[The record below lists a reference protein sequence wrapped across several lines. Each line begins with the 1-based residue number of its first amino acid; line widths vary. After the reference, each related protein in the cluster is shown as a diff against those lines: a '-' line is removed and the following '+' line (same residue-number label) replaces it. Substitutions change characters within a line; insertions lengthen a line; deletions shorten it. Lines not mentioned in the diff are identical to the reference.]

1 MGARHG
7 NPILSNNLYLNTHG
21 FYGLVDLPLRKSND
35 YKIVVRAPGKTG
47 KVHAS
52 DVTNTFQ
59 NGAAAII
66 R

>member
-21 FYGLVDLPLRKSND
+21 FYGLVDLPLRKAMII
-35 YKIVVRAPGKTG
+35 KLLLGVRE
-47 KVHAS
+47 
-52 DVTNTFQ
+52 N
-59 NGAAAII
+59 